1 MNDHIDEIYKT
12 YSMKEKEKLNELS
25 HFIKEEAKNLNIELS
40 TSLKWG
46 QLTFSSKTGT
56 PIRIDRFSEDQ
67 VALFV
72 HCQTTLVEE
81 WREMFSD
88 VLCFS
93 KNRAILFETALDLP
107 KEELK
112 ICIQMALTYKKK

>member
-40 TSLKWG
+40 ASLKWG

-67 VALFV
+67 VSLSD
-72 HCQTTLVEE
+72 H
-81 WREMFSD
+81 FSRR
-88 VLCFS
+88 V
-93 KNRAILFETALDLP
+93 A
-107 KEELK
+107 
-112 ICIQMALTYKKK
+112 